1 MGPKAMRYLIEEAL
15 REVKAGRPNYAA
27 ASCSM
32 FLWPKN
38 AKSRQGRCYRCVLE
52 AYEDIISKR
61 IPEAIANLEEAL
73 YPDGIPAYVR
83 AVERVA
89 A

>member
-1 MGPKAMRYLIEEAL
+1 MRYFIEEAL
-15 REVKAGRPNYAA
+15 REAKSGRSNYAA
-27 ASCSM
+27 ASCGM
-32 FLWPKN
+32 FLWPKD
-38 AKSRQGRCYRCVLE
+38 AKSRQGRCYRLVLD
-52 AYEDIISKR
+52 AYEDLISKR